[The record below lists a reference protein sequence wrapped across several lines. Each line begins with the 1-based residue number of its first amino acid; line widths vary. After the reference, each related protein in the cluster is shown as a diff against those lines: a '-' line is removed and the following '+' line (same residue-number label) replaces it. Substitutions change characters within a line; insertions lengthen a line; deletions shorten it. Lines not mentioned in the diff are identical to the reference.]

1 MAWYDDTVLE
11 EAADTTAKQL
21 ADGWFTWANTQQPPL
36 SSALPKNTGQEH
48 YDLDSCVPKQWK
60 RSTQTKELEHFG
72 LSSSMLSPF
81 CDDLS
86 EVDNQGSNSPPAGE
100 LNCDPYLPAYTGT
113 VFKALDLNGP
123 EHSAVDADIFK
134 QFNELIFFNIL
145 LHFSSL
151 GTHSELLRDLSTELT
166 EEMPLP
172 FTVTHTRKAQLKLEQ
187 LKQKSNGCLNSR

>member
-1 MAWYDDTVLE
+1 MARYDDAVLE

-21 ADGWFTWANTQQPPL
+21 ADGWFTWENTQQAPCAFI
-36 SSALPKNTGQEH
+36 STSKEHWPKH
-48 YDLDSCVPKQWK
+48 YDLDSCVRKQWT

-86 EVDNQGSNSPPAGE
+86 EFDSQGCKSPPIEE
-100 LNCDPYLPAYTGT
+100 LNCDRYLPAYADAI
-113 VFKALDLNGP
+113 FQDLDVDGP
-123 EHSAVDADIFK
+123 KYSAVDADIFK

-166 EEMPLP
+166 EGMSLP
-172 FTVTHTRKAQLKLEQ
+172 FTVTHTRKAQLK
-187 LKQKSNGCLNSR
+187 

>member
-1 MAWYDDTVLE
+1 MARYDDAVLE

-36 SSALPKNTGQEH
+36 SSALRRNTGQEH

-60 RSTQTKELEHFG
+60 RSTQTKELENVG

-81 CDDLS
+81 CDNLS
-86 EVDNQGSNSPPAGE
+86 EFDSQGCKSPPIEE
-100 LNCDPYLPAYTGT
+100 LNCDPYLPAYTGPI
-113 VFKALDLNGP
+113 FQALDLDGP
-123 EHSAVDADIFK
+123 EYSAVDADIFK

-166 EEMPLP
+166 EGMPLP
-172 FTVTHTRKAQLKLEQ
+172 FTVTHTRKAQPKLEQ